1 MNTFL
6 PRKSINII
14 ISEPQV
20 PESFIPPYRSEEEG
34 RSAVVW
40 KAPTGSDLRVI
51 MDNTGKSWSEIGLHC
66 GVNTSTVKKW
76 IAYRG
81 LKEKNKHP
89 IPWLAFKEICLLA
102 LDYQSKTQNG

>member
-6 PRKSINII
+6 PRKSIAII
-14 ISEPQV
+14 IADPQV
-20 PESFIPPYRSEEEG
+20 PESFIHPYRSEEEG

-40 KAPTGSDLRVI
+40 KAPMGSDLRTI
-51 MDNTGKSWSEIGLHC
+51 IEKTGKSWSEVGLHC

-81 LKEKNKHP
+81 FKEKNKYP
-89 IPWLAFKEICLLA
+89 VPWLAFKEICLLA
-102 LDYQSKTQNG
+102 LENQAKS